1 MLVRDYRKKREELRL
16 RRRAIEADVSSRR
29 ESLLD
34 ALSLTRPNDSLQGEY
49 IMSLAISLNELL
61 LELKGVNDQI
71 AILSRELDDAPGL

>member
-71 AILSRELDDAPGL
+71 AILSRELDD

>member
-16 RRRAIEADVSSRR
+16 RRRPIEADVSSRR

-71 AILSRELDDAPGL
+71 AILSR

>member
-16 RRRAIEADVSSRR
+16 RRRAIEADVSARR

-71 AILSRELDDAPGL
+71 AILSRELDD

>member
-61 LELKGVNDQI
+61 LELKGGNDQI
-71 AILSRELDDAPGL
+71 AILSRELDD

>member
-16 RRRAIEADVSSRR
+16 RCRAIEADVSSRR

-71 AILSRELDDAPGL
+71 AILSRELDD

>member
-49 IMSLAISLNELL
+49 IMSLAISLKELL

-71 AILSRELDDAPGL
+71 AILSRELDD

>member
-34 ALSLTRPNDSLQGEY
+34 ALSLTRPNDSLQREY

-71 AILSRELDDAPGL
+71 AILSRELDD

>member
-1 MLVRDYRKKREELRL
+1 MLVRDYRKNREELRL

-71 AILSRELDDAPGL
+71 AILSRELDD

>member
-71 AILSRELDDAPGL
+71 AIVSRELDD

>member
-1 MLVRDYRKKREELRL
+1 MLVRDYRTKREELRL

-71 AILSRELDDAPGL
+71 AILSRELDD